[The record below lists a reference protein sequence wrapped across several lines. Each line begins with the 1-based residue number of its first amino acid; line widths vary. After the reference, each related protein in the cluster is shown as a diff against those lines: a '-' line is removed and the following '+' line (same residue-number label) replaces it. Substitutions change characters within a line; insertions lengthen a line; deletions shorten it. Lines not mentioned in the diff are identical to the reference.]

1 MKGLAN
7 TSYALVKSCLH
18 VALPGYF
25 IMPQTLKKLRGHI
38 ALGLSVRPSR
48 FLTHA
53 ISYEPCM
60 LGF

>member
-38 ALGLSVRPSR
+38 ALGLSV
-48 FLTHA
+48 LLHA
-53 ISYEPCM
+53 
-60 LGF
+60 F